1 MSVNIQYIASSG
13 NVYNLKSNGILTKEA
28 NYHSWGWVPN
38 GTQLQ
43 YGRRISNFT
52 RDAAVYKTELLLY
65 GSPTYRKSLVESLH
79 EDFELDVRNETP
91 GRIIWGSYYIDCY
104 VTDSSTAADEN
115 EKWTSNEI
123 SFYCPYPFWIK
134 EETKSFFPQ
143 EAPAGQTFL
152 DYPFGY
158 DYDYFYGT
166 PGIARWITDFP
177 FSSQFKLTL
186 YGAVVNPRVLI
197 NNHPYQVNITL
208 TADEYV
214 VIDSRKNTVEKFSA
228 GQIINVFDDRNKAQ
242 SVFQPMPPG
251 TLKFNW
257 TGGFGF
263 DLTLF
268 EERSEPRS

>member
-1 MSVNIQYIASSG
+1 MSVNLKYVASSG
-13 NVYNLKSNGILTKEA
+13 NVYNLKGDGIRTKKA
-28 NYHSWGWVPN
+28 NYHAWKWESE
-38 GTQLQ
+38 GTALQ
-43 YGRRISNFT
+43 YGQRVANFSRKPQQYST
-52 RDAAVYKTELLLY
+52 KLILN
-65 GSPTYRKSLVESLH
+65 GSYIERKSLLESLH
-79 EDFELDVRNETP
+79 DDFEQDVRNQTP
-91 GRIIWGSYYIDCY
+91 GRVIWGDYYIDCY
-104 VTDSSTAADEN
+104 VTESSTFPDDN
-115 EKWTSNEI
+115 NLWTDNDI
-123 SFYCPYPFWIK
+123 IFYCPYPFWIK

-177 FSSQFKLTL
+177 FSSQFKLTF

-242 SVFQPMPPG
+242 SVFQPIPPG